1 MPAWGQ
7 LTNARN
13 VRERSN
19 TLCFFSRADVGQTLD
34 RKTFLS
40 CASSTNSAQSRAVKV
55 RIQFAAGYATGCTTG
70 WSTRFEYSF
79 DQTRHIVCC
88 PHSRLAVTQ

>member
-7 LTNARN
+7 LTNART

-19 TLCFFSRADVGQTLD
+19 TLCFFSRADVDQTTR

-55 RIQFAAGYATGCTTG
+55 RIQFAAGYATGCITG
-70 WSTRFEYSF
+70 CEVDIYVYC
-79 DQTRHIVCC
+79 IV
-88 PHSRLAVTQ
+88 RLGGSN